1 MLLPSFSSCIPEAGS
16 FHLELVGTLWG
27 LCLVHALFSFFTEVL
42 LVILAAMAGAP
53 FYKIPINTAFVD
65 FLEEVCSQLLVSQ
78 LLQLHQPL
86 CWSQSQQEVQI
97 PVGEDVHWDC

>member
-1 MLLPSFSSCIPEAGS
+1 M
-16 FHLELVGTLWG
+16 
-27 LCLVHALFSFFTEVL
+27 
-42 LVILAAMAGAP
+42 ILAAMAGAL

-78 LLQLHQPL
+78 ILQLHQPL

-97 PVGEDVHWDC
+97 PVGEEVHWDC